1 MTKKKLAKEPGIARS
16 TLYYES
22 KLEVKN
28 ELLRKDILA
37 VLRLHPSYGYRRIA
51 IHLGINKKRA
61 LRVMQKYDIKSYRRR
76 GKKPKY
82 TQKPRLIDADLPN
95 HTKNYYPESPG
106 DVWVSD
112 FTYIPFHNSEIGNRG
127 FVYLATI
134 MDVYSREIV
143 GWHTSTKHDTA
154 LVAAALFDALEQH
167 GRPNI
172 LHSDRGSE
180 YLSQAYMEL
189 AERCGITMSYSTKG
203 SPWENGYQESFYQGF
218 KVDLGDPGRFETI
231 GQLVE
236 AIHLQLYIYNHHR
249 IHLALKTAPK
259 KFLANEKHN
268 KTTQKQALTA

>member
-1 MTKKKLAKEPGIARS
+1 MTKKKLAAELGIARS

-22 KLEVKN
+22 KLELKD
-28 ELLRKDILA
+28 EKLRKDILA
-37 VLRLHPSYGYRRIA
+37 VLRLHPGYGYRRIA

-61 LRVMQKYDIKSYRRR
+61 LRVMRKYSIKPYRRR

-82 TQKPRLIDADLPN
+82 TQKSRLIDADLPN
-95 HTKNYYPESPG
+95 HTKNYYPELPG

-112 FTYIPFHNSEIGNRG
+112 FTYIPFHPNETNNRG

-167 GRPNI
+167 SRPNI

-180 YLSQAYMEL
+180 YLSQVYMEL
-189 AERCGITMSYSTKG
+189 AERCGITMSYSKKG
-203 SPWENGYQESFYQGF
+203 SPWENSYQGE
-218 KVDLGDPGRFETI
+218 LLPR
-231 GQLVE
+231 L
-236 AIHLQLYIYNHHR
+236 
-249 IHLALKTAPK
+249 
-259 KFLANEKHN
+259 
-268 KTTQKQALTA
+268 

>member
-1 MTKKKLAKEPGIARS
+1 
-16 TLYYES
+16 
-22 KLEVKN
+22 
-28 ELLRKDILA
+28 
-37 VLRLHPSYGYRRIA
+37 
-51 IHLGINKKRA
+51 
-61 LRVMQKYDIKSYRRR
+61 MQKYSVKPYRRR

-82 TQKPRLIDADLPN
+82 NPTPRLIDADLPN
-95 HTKNYYPESPG
+95 HTKDYYPESPG

-112 FTYIPFHNSEIGNRG
+112 FTYIPFHVNETRKNGGGRRG

-203 SPWENGYQESFYQGF
+203 SPWENGHQESFYQGF
-218 KVDLGDPGRFETI
+218 KVDLGDPVRFETI

-236 AIHLQLYIYNHHR
+236 AIHLRLYVYNYHR
-249 IHLALKTAPK
+249 IHLALKTAPM
-259 KFLANEKHN
+259 KFLA
-268 KTTQKQALTA
+268 